1 MYLYLGQ
8 DKVVRY
14 REIIGIF
21 DLDNT
26 TVSKITREMLRK
38 AEQNGDA
45 VTIPGVEIPQEGI
58 PVRFLVAEAY
68 YSEQVVVAFLVFD
81 QERQAF
87 VSGRILLCRT
97 GRIDI
102 DMAPQHR
109 LDGREP
115 LFLALLVQGLPA
127 FLEFQDTKHRAMI
140 RQRDSRSVIGRCGS
154 KNII

>member
-45 VTIPGVEIPQEGI
+45 VTIPGDLPKSYVVCSEEKRKQTVYIS
-58 PVRFLVAEAY
+58 PVTPTTL
-68 YSEQVVVAFLVFD
+68 
-81 QERQAF
+81 
-87 VSGRILLCRT
+87 
-97 GRIDI
+97 
-102 DMAPQHR
+102 
-109 LDGREP
+109 
-115 LFLALLVQGLPA
+115 
-127 FLEFQDTKHRAMI
+127 
-140 RQRDSRSVIGRCGS
+140 QRRVRKKNVGS
-154 KNII
+154 